1 MSRLDAETT
10 HAPLILAKLR
20 EQVERAD
27 HLIGLVPPGKLD
39 WRPDVPG
46 GAFSVRE
53 LLEHLLES
61 LAGFCA
67 ALYALH
73 PGPLAHFQEL
83 RQRGTKAP
91 ADNATTQRRLREYLV
106 HIEEG
111 FALLTDADLA
121 RSIPTVFVPGG
132 EPVLTIL
139 LGNLEHLVN
148 HKHQLFFYVKLLGVA
163 AGTPD
168 LYHLR
173 GSV

>member
-1 MSRLDAETT
+1 M
-10 HAPLILAKLR
+10 
-20 EQVERAD
+20 
-27 HLIGLVPPGKLD
+27 
-39 WRPDVPG
+39 
-46 GAFSVRE
+46 RE
-53 LLEHLLES
+53 LLGHLLES

-67 ALYALH
+67 ALYALY
-73 PGPLAHFQEL
+73 PERLAHFQEL
-83 RQRGTKAP
+83 GQRTSR
-91 ADNATTQRRLREYLV
+91 ADLREYLA

-111 FALLTDADLA
+111 FALVTDKDLA
-121 RSIPTVFVPGG
+121 RMIPTVFVPGG

-148 HKHQLFFYVKLLGVA
+148 HKHQLFFYLKLLGVA